1 MPTITATTVLNAP
14 PDHVWTLLRDF
25 AGIGGWHPFLPPVRV
40 EGGPADRV
48 GAVRVFVTPQGE
60 HRERLLALDDLA
72 RSTTFRF
79 DDSAGLPVRDYVS
92 TLSVMA
98 AGDGTLV
105 TWSSRYDCDAA
116 DEPAV
121 VAQVR
126 DGILRPGLAALTGRF
141 AAAEVTA

>member
-1 MPTITATTVLNAP
+1 MPTVTATAVLNAP
-14 PDHVWTLLRDF
+14 PAHVWALLRDF

-48 GAVRVFVTPQGE
+48 G
-60 HRERLLALDDLA
+60 
-72 RSTTFRF
+72 
-79 DDSAGLPVRDYVS
+79 LPVRDYVS
-92 TLSVMA
+92 TLSVTA
-98 AGDGTLV
+98 AGDGALV

-126 DGILRPGLAALTGRF
+126 DGILRPGLAALTDRF
-141 AAAEVTA
+141 AATEVAA